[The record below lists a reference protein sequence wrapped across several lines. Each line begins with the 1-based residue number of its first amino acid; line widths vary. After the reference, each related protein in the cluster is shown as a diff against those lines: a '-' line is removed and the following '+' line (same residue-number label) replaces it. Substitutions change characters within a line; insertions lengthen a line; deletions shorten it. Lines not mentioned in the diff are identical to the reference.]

1 MLQLAKEIVAGRRLT
16 AEDDLTRLIT
26 ADLSELCQGADYI
39 RKELCGNRADLCS
52 IINGR
57 GGRCSENCKFCAQ
70 SAHHSTHC
78 DEYAFLATDEFVADC
93 MKTAAKG
100 VDRYSIVTAG
110 RTLKGADLE
119 LAIDAYKAMH
129 AACPDMILCA
139 SHGLMT
145 EEDLR
150 RLIKI
155 CLRARTK
162 KKRSDGQEPPDS
174 PCAAEAS
181 SVWARPGRTAS
192 TWHSCSQN

>member
-78 DEYAFLATDEFVADC
+78 DEYAFLATDEFVADYFLIPV
-93 MKTAAKG
+93 KGTPLGDRKRLSTEEITRITA
-100 VDRYSIVTAG
+100 VFRYINPTAYIRIAAG
-110 RTLKGADLE
+110 RSYFEDVGEILFRSGANATLTGDMLTTVGNNTAEDRAMLSLLGYRLKNLRDKGDIE
-119 LAIDAYKAMH
+119 K
-129 AACPDMILCA
+129 
-139 SHGLMT
+139 
-145 EEDLR
+145 
-150 RLIKI
+150 
-155 CLRARTK
+155 
-162 KKRSDGQEPPDS
+162 
-174 PCAAEAS
+174 
-181 SVWARPGRTAS
+181 
-192 TWHSCSQN
+192 